1 MSTRARRNPTRR
13 VISRD
18 TVSYLLGWGLTIY
31 QGTVAD
37 PFRWGVF
44 VGGLVVVLAPGAA
57 AAWAIRQ
64 AASWS
69 TTGQPSSDSQPDPQ
83 PQQSP

>member
-1 MSTRARRNPTRR
+1 MSTVARPNPTRR

-18 TVSYLLGWGLTIY
+18 TVSFLLGWGLTIY
-31 QGTVAD
+31 QGTVAE

-64 AASWS
+64 ASSWS
-69 TTGQPSSDSQPDPQ
+69 TTGPLSSDSQQDQ
-83 PQQSP
+83 PPPP